1 MMALAKC
8 VINELSVE
16 VLEYPDITNPEQGL
30 KRKEIEKN
38 KFRNFVKLMS

>member
-16 VLEYPDITNPEQGL
+16 VLEYPEITTPEQGL
-30 KRKEIEKN
+30 KID
-38 KFRNFVKLMS
+38 